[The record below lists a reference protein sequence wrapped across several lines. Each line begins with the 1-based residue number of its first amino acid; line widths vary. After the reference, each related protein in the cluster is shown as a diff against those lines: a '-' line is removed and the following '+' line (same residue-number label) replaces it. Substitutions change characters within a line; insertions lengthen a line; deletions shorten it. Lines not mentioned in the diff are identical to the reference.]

1 MKTLKAGIYVEDTYP
16 GPTLGAILLPR
27 GMIFIDTPLRPE
39 DGQRWKSNLLN
50 RSRGTIHRLLICL
63 DDHPDRTIGANG
75 MNCPIL
81 THREATHTLMDYS
94 SIFRG
99 QLPESGSIWEKY
111 PETTGLQ
118 WVVPDISFTDRL
130 KLHWG
135 DKPTIIE
142 YHPGPRPGA
151 SWVSIPSEKIIF
163 IGDAAV
169 TKGTPFL
176 GKSNLPQWID
186 TLDYLLKSKFKDYK
200 IISSRGGEITQDQIK
215 EQKKTLRQI
224 LRKIEKIAGKD
235 TPPDDAADL
244 ADQYLD
250 HFQFP
255 KKDRNFFHQRLRQG
269 IYQYYMKHYLS
280 PDDNE
285 DE

>member
-1 MKTLKAGIYVEDTYP
+1 MHTAKPGIFYEDAYP
-16 GPTLGAILLPR
+16 GPTIGAILLPR

-39 DGQRWKSNLLN
+39 DGQRWKSTLLN
-50 RSRGTIHRLLICL
+50 RSQGTIHRLLICL

-81 THREATHTLMDYS
+81 THKDATVTLMDYS

-99 QLPESGSIWEKY
+99 QLPESGSLWEKY

-135 DKPTIIE
+135 EESTVIE
-142 YHPGPRPGA
+142 HHPGPRPGA
-151 SWVSIPSEKIIF
+151 SWVIVPDQKVVF

-169 TKGTPFL
+169 ARGTPFL

-186 TLDYLLKSKFKDYK
+186 TQELLLKAEFKDYL
-200 IISSRGGEITQDQIK
+200 IISGRGGKITVDEIK
-215 EQKKTLRQI
+215 EQRKA
-224 LRKIEKIAGKD
+224 LRKIMRRIEKFAGKKAS
-235 TPPDDAADL
+235 PEEVADL
-244 ADQYLD
+244 ADHYLD
-250 HFQFP
+250 DFSFP
-255 KKDRNFFHQRLRQG
+255 KKDRDFYHQRLEHG
-269 IYQYYMKHYLS
+269 LYQYYMKNYLA
-280 PDDNE
+280 PE
-285 DE
+285 EEEE